1 MTCREPE
8 WCLTA
13 TWTFIPI
20 ALIIAA
26 IVAVLIWQSVHQPD
40 YTCDLRI
47 EFPNLTMYL
56 VGFLQGALIALAVEF
71 LIRRCD
77 HDPDQGRK
85 ERGQSGV

>member
-26 IVAVLIWQSVHQPD
+26 ISLAITIWQSVHQPV
-40 YTCDLRI
+40 YTCDLRV
-47 EFPNLTMYL
+47 EFPDLTTYL
-56 VGFLQGALIALAVEF
+56 VGFSTGAVLGLSVGT
-71 LIRRCD
+71 LIRR
-77 HDPDQGRK
+77 GEK
-85 ERGQSGV
+85 